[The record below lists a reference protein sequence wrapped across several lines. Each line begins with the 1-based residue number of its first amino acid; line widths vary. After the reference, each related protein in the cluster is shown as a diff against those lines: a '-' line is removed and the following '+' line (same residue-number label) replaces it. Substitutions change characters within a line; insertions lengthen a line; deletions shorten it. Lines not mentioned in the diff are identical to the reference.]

1 MGIPEASKMLP
12 VIYRKDF
19 EEKAFSAWCAYGG
32 GMSFGKYLEMLDE
45 RNAPPKS
52 QEEIYAEMDKLF
64 EGR

>member
-1 MGIPEASKMLP
+1 MLP

-19 EEKAFSAWCAYGG
+19 EEKAFSAWCAYGA
-32 GMSFGKYLEMLDE
+32 GMSFEKYLELLDE

-52 QEEIYAEMDKLF
+52 REEIYAEMDKLF